1 MKIITPMPIT
11 AYFEVANEVSSS
23 VRKNEG
29 PAMRLVLEVDELIR
43 ERLFGV
49 DIDLG
54 IHPMNLTLA
63 SYYSFL
69 AAVRVAISG
78 QAAGV
83 FPLLRQGLECACYAY
98 RMTEDEQLVD
108 IWLRRHKDA
117 EHEKFCRKS
126 FGSAVSDTSRSIGQ
140 KQAELGTL
148 VSELNQ
154 ASIDFGGHPN
164 LKSVLP
170 HMSLKDLEEHV
181 EVALVCLYDAN
192 DRHIQFN
199 LIACAETGIACA
211 FVAALAAKN
220 HPLIDAEYTSLNA
233 IYGRVRETVA
243 ALRE

>member
-54 IHPMNLTLA
+54 ILPMNLTLA

-126 FGSAVSDTSRSIGQ
+126 FGSAVSDTCSS
-140 KQAELGTL
+140 
-148 VSELNQ
+148 S
-154 ASIDFGGHPN
+154 
-164 LKSVLP
+164 
-170 HMSLKDLEEHV
+170 
-181 EVALVCLYDAN
+181 
-192 DRHIQFN
+192 
-199 LIACAETGIACA
+199 
-211 FVAALAAKN
+211 
-220 HPLIDAEYTSLNA
+220 
-233 IYGRVRETVA
+233 
-243 ALRE
+243 